1 MMAGLS
7 MNTNPVHHTA
17 RALPGPGS
25 PCFMKLLSTTAR
37 GINYNRTNHRKPGHE
52 GMPNWSQKDI
62 HEHMH
67 VYSSDDQNIGHI
79 AKVYEDSFLV
89 HKGYFFPTDRYIPYT
104 AITSVANDRVNLAMN
119 AEEAKLKEWEKR
131 PDYEDHRSEPL
142 QLLYDRGHGV
152 QDPFDEQNPDQT

>member
-1 MMAGLS
+1 
-7 MNTNPVHHTA
+7 
-17 RALPGPGS
+17 
-25 PCFMKLLSTTAR
+25 MKLWGTTAR
-37 GINYNRTNHRKPGHE
+37 GINYSRTNHRKRGYE
-52 GMPNWSQKDI
+52 YMPRWSQKDI

-67 VYSSDDQNIGHI
+67 VYSSDEQDIGHV

-104 AITSVANDRVNLAMN
+104 AITSVENDRVNLSMD
-119 AEEAKLKEWEKR
+119 AEEAKLKQWEKR
-131 PDYEDHRSEPL
+131 PDYEDHLGDPL

>member
-1 MMAGLS
+1 
-7 MNTNPVHHTA
+7 
-17 RALPGPGS
+17 
-25 PCFMKLLSTTAR
+25 MKLLGITAR
-37 GINYNRTNHRKPGHE
+37 GINYNRTNHRKRGYE
-52 GMPNWSQKDI
+52 NMPNWSQKDI

-67 VYSSDDQNIGHI
+67 VYSSDDQDIGHI

-89 HKGYFFPTDRYIPYT
+89 HKGYFFPTDRYIPYS
-104 AITSVANDRVNLAMN
+104 AITTVANDRVNLSMD

-131 PDYEDHRSEPL
+131 PDYEDHLGDPL